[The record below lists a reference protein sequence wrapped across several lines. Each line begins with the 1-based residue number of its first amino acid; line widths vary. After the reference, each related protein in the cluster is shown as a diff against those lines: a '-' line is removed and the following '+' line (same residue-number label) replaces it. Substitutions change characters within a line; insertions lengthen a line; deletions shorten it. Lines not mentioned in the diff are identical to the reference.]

1 MKMKNSIPQ
10 VGYGTWKLP
19 NSDETIE
26 IVSNAINCGY
36 RLIDTAYAYNNEEI
50 IAKGIKASKIDR
62 KELFIQGKLWNADR
76 GYENI
81 INACKR
87 TINNLDCKYLDL
99 YLMHWPA
106 SPALY
111 ENWKE
116 INNETWKA
124 FEYLHETG
132 LVKNIGVCNFKK
144 HHLESLIKNCKIK
157 PLVNQIEFH
166 PGFMQEEIVNFC
178 KENEIIVEAWSPLG
192 SGKMLKRE
200 ALKKIADKYN
210 VSVAKLCIKWCIQ
223 NGTIPIPKS
232 TKIENMKDNLDVF
245 NFEINDEDME
255 EINKMPYMGGS
266 GLDSDTLTL
275 FN

>member
-1 MKMKNSIPQ
+1 MEIKNNTLQ

-19 NSDETIE
+19 NNDETIG

-62 KELFIQGKLWNADR
+62 KELFIQGKLWNTDR

-124 FEYLHETG
+124 FEYLHEIG
-132 LVKNIGVCNFKK
+132 LVKNI
-144 HHLESLIKNCKIK
+144 
-157 PLVNQIEFH
+157 
-166 PGFMQEEIVNFC
+166 
-178 KENEIIVEAWSPLG
+178 
-192 SGKMLKRE
+192 
-200 ALKKIADKYN
+200 
-210 VSVAKLCIKWCIQ
+210 
-223 NGTIPIPKS
+223 
-232 TKIENMKDNLDVF
+232 
-245 NFEINDEDME
+245 
-255 EINKMPYMGGS
+255 
-266 GLDSDTLTL
+266 
-275 FN
+275 